1 MLTKYDELLCHQIVS
16 TFDHVDTSARQWTE
30 RVILHTH
37 DRAGKLHMSNGFGI
51 YRNRNIIDAFTC
63 CTIDGR
69 MQYNVRASRELRTK
83 PDEVSAGPF
92 SYEVI
97 EPLRKVRYS
106 LGENPYDLSYDL
118 EFDGIMPCHEEDM
131 QFFRFRGR
139 TEEHVLR
146 YDQAGRARGWIRAG
160 GERLDLDTERF
171 YVERDHSWGL
181 RRDGVPEVGVQPGE
195 IPEGYLYSW
204 AVMQFP
210 SFGASY
216 HIRELWDGTQI
227 LSSGGVFRP
236 YGSDKEEQR
245 VTRVEHEFTF
255 LPERRKMK
263 SGRVFL
269 YPTEGPRIEISMRPL
284 AFACL
289 KPGGYFGHKGFVHGQ
304 WMGENWSD
312 GYTLDLADAA
322 VMNDVS
328 FLDNTS
334 VELHCGNEV
343 GYGVLELVVTGKY
356 PRYGYQGY

>member
-1 MLTKYDELLCHQIVS
+1 MLTKYDEMLCHQIAS
-16 TFDHVDTSARQWTE
+16 TFDHVDTSARHWTE

-51 YRNRNIIDAFTC
+51 YRNRNIIDAFAC
-63 CTIDGR
+63 CTIDGKT
-69 MQYNVRASRELRTK
+69 QHNVRASRELRSA
-83 PDEVSAGPF
+83 PDEVTAGPF

-97 EPLRKVRYS
+97 EPLRKVRYA
-106 LGENPYDLSYDL
+106 LADNEHGLSYDL
-118 EFDGIMPCHEEDM
+118 EFDGVMPCHEEDL

-139 TEEHVLR
+139 VEEHVLR
-146 YDQAGRARGWIRAG
+146 YDQVGRARGWIRAG
-160 GERLDLDTERF
+160 GKKIDLDPERF

-181 RRDGVPEVGVQPGE
+181 RRDGVPEVGTQPGE

-227 LSSGGVFRP
+227 LSSGGLFYP
-236 YGSDKEEQR
+236 YGSDKDETR
-245 VTRVEHEFTF
+245 VTKVEHAFEFQ
-255 LPERRKMK
+255 PDRRKMTA
-263 SGRVFL
+263 GRVMLNTVTGARF
-269 YPTEGPRIEISMRPL
+269 EISMRPL
-284 AFACL
+284 SYACL
-289 KPGGYFGHKGFVHGQ
+289 KAGGYFGHRGFVHGQ
-304 WMGENWSD
+304 WMGESWSD
-312 GYTLDLADAA
+312 GYLLDLADPA
-322 VMNDVS
+322 VLDDVS

-334 VELHCGNEV
+334 IEVRCGNEV